1 MQTHIIHIQG
11 LDCPDCTKVIETGLR
26 TLPGVKDAE
35 LDYNRGVVSVT
46 GDVDLEA
53 IHARIRRLG
62 FVPVAEDE
70 HKTTTAIDFKGF
82 WDSYRRNPELKI
94 TIPGF
99 ILLVLSLFLEG
110 WGVPTG
116 MVLPIQLVSLVIAG
130 FSVFRG
136 GYLSLFVEHSIN
148 MNFLMSIAM
157 IGAVFIGETQEVLI
171 LLVLFSFSEALEDY
185 TTDHARAVLN
195 EFADLAPKQA
205 LLLTEDGERT
215 IPVEHLAIGDLILI
229 KAGERFPMDGMI
241 VDGSSDVNQ
250 APITGES
257 KLVSKKEGDQVLSG
271 TINGQGLLKVRITHL
286 AADTTMQRII
296 TLVTEAQATKA
307 KQEKFIDRFAKVY
320 TPIVVGVAV
329 LVAVIPTVFLGQPF
343 LNSGESYGW
352 LHRALSLLMI
362 GCPCALVI
370 STPITIISA
379 LTRAARSGVVFKG
392 GVYLESLSQIKV
404 IAFDKTG
411 TLTRGQPAVAAVKA
425 VDCEGVEPCEPC
437 NDLLALACSL
447 EQHSSHPLSYAVLE
461 EGAERGVMNRYA
473 PAEGLETLSGRG
485 QQGWVNGKLATV
497 GSLPLFE
504 AEHNTPPALVEQTL
518 EAECNGQTT
527 MLVCDGERVRGF
539 LSVEDEIRPEAVSVL
554 QSLKEKGF
562 RIVMLTGDNVVVA
575 EQVGQ
580 KLGVDDIFANL
591 LPEEKL
597 ATLAK
602 MREQYGQV
610 SMVGDGINDS
620 PALANADVG
629 IAMGGA
635 GNAQVLETADIVLM
649 DDDLSQLPFAV
660 DLSHFTNG
668 LIRQNIV
675 VSLGVKFLLGILAIL
690 GLTPLWVAVL
700 GDIGVSLVVTLNG
713 MRAMHFSSDQ
723 AAGSV
728 QA

>member
-1 MQTHIIHIQG
+1 MKTYVIAIQG
-11 LDCPDCTKVIETGLR
+11 LDCPECAKVIETDLNS
-26 TLPGVKDAE
+26 LPGVENTK
-35 LDYNRGVVSVT
+35 LDFTRGIVTVT
-46 GDVDLEA
+46 GETDLETLR
-53 IHARIRRLG
+53 ARIRRLG

-70 HKTTTAIDFKGF
+70 RKTTATLDFKGF

-94 TIPGF
+94 TFPGF
-99 ILLVLSLFLEG
+99 ILLGLSLFLEG
-110 WGVPTG
+110 WGVPRVW
-116 MVLPIQLVSLVIAG
+116 VLLIQLVSLAVAG
-130 FSVFRG
+130 FPVFRG
-136 GYLSLFVEHSIN
+136 GYFSLFIEHSIN
-148 MNFLMSIAM
+148 INFLMSIAV
-157 IGAVFIGETQEVLI
+157 IGAVFIGETQEALI

-185 TTDHARAVLN
+185 TNDHARAVLS

-205 LLLTEDGERT
+205 LLLTEDGEKT
-215 IPVEHLAIGDLILI
+215 ISVEHLAIGDLILI

-241 VDGSSDVNQ
+241 VEGSSDVNQ

-257 KLVSKKEGDQVLSG
+257 KLVNKKEGDQVLSG

-320 TPIVVGVAV
+320 TPIVVGIAV
-329 LVAVIPTVFLGQPF
+329 LVAVIPTVFLGQPL

-392 GVYLESLSQIKV
+392 GVYLESLSQIKL

-411 TLTRGQPAVAAVKA
+411 TLTRGKPGITTVRA
-425 VDCEGVEPCEPC
+425 VDCEGSDTCEPC

-447 EQHSSHPLSYAVLE
+447 EQHSSHPLSIAVLE
-461 EGAERGVMNRYA
+461 EGEQRGVLNRYP
-473 PAEGLETLSGRG
+473 PAEAMKTINGKG

-497 GSLPLFE
+497 GSLGLFE
-504 AEHNTPPALVEQTL
+504 AEHNTPPDLVSQTKA
-518 EAECNGQTT
+518 AETQGQTT

-539 LSVEDEIRPEAVSVL
+539 LGVEDEIRPGAKLVL
-554 QSLKEKGF
+554 DKLRKMGWH
-562 RIVMLTGDNVVVA
+562 IAMLTGDNQTVA
-575 EQVGQ
+575 EKVGEQ
-580 KLGVDDIFANL
+580 LGVDEVFAGL

-597 ATLAK
+597 TTLSNL
-602 MREQYGQV
+602 REKYGQV
-610 SMVGDGINDS
+610 IMVGDGINDS
-620 PALANADVG
+620 PALAQADIG

-649 DDDLSQLPFAV
+649 NDDLSQLPFAV
-660 DLSHFTNG
+660 QLSQFTNR
-668 LIRQNIV
+668 LIRRNIIF
-675 VSLGVKFLLGILAIL
+675 SLGIKFLVAILAML

-700 GDIGVSLVVTLNG
+700 ADIGVTLLVTLNG
-713 MRAMHFSSDQ
+713 MRAMHFGEGEP
-723 AAGSV
+723 AIIG
-728 QA
+728 